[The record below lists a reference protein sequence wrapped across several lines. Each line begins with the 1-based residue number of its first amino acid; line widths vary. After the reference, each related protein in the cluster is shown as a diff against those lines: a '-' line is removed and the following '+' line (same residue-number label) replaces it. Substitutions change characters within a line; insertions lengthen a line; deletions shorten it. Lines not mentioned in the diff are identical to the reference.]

1 MYTNQSGDKI
11 SLGSE
16 IAKGGEGIV
25 FNIDNDNDNC
35 VKIYRDS
42 LNTPER
48 EDKLKYMVLNPP
60 PEINGENHKICWPK
74 DIIYKDGKFVGFLM
88 TKSFDNSLLPYHL
101 CQPEISKKL
110 DSKWHSTYDRE
121 TQKGIVSRLKL
132 CVNIIAAVNRIHSI
146 NKYVIVDLKPQNL
159 LITYSGKVS
168 IIDMDSIQIAEDNKV
183 LFNAPVSTPEYTPP
197 EAITIVSKKS
207 IISKDWDVFSLGVL
221 VYEMLFGIH
230 PFVGSANPPYDNLN
244 TIQEKIKIN
253 LTHVVNGEQAFN
265 ILPKPHNLFYSYP
278 SDFKNIFKKI
288 FGPYIEGESKRP
300 DLEILG
306 GVLFNTIKEFEESVK
321 KEEELVKNEALK
333 KYPALKIDYAN
344 LKSRYEE
351 IQVKFDKY
359 KIDYANLKSRYEEIQ
374 VKFDKYKNEN
384 TTIGTDIKQKSSNSN
399 PIIIILIII
408 LVGVSFMFYSKITS
422 NKELITSNK
431 ELNRLLVKE
440 YEDKNEISASNPIII
455 SDIKFH
461 SKLNGS
467 GFYGLKTNL
476 PYREIGHLSP
486 TIEYFGVKA
495 GYHKLD
501 VKIHSPDGLNKGTN
515 SPRGYSY
522 SSTATYER
530 GRGSKQLS
538 SWGNDRGGNYLRG
551 YHTIEI
557 WYEGKIL
564 FERTFRVK

>member
-1 MYTNQSGDKI
+1 MYTKQSGDKI

-25 FNIDNDNDNC
+25 FNIDNDSDNC

-42 LNTPER
+42 VNTPER
-48 EDKLKYMVLNPP
+48 EDKLKYMVSNPP
-60 PEINGENHKICWPK
+60 PEIHGENHKICWPK

-110 DSKWHSTYDRE
+110 DTQWHSTYDRG
-121 TQKGIVSRLKL
+121 TQRGIVSRLKL
-132 CVNIIAAVNRIHSI
+132 CVNITAAVNRIHSI

-197 EAITIVSKKS
+197 EAITIVSKKR

-230 PFVGSANPPYDNLN
+230 PFVGSANPPNDNLN

-265 ILPKPHNLFYSYP
+265 ILPKPHKLFYSFP
-278 SDFKNIFKKI
+278 SDFKNILKKI

-321 KEEELVKNEALK
+321 KEEELVKKEALK

-351 IQVKFDKY
+351 IQVK
-359 KIDYANLKSRYEEIQ
+359 L
-374 VKFDKYKNEN
+374 DKYKNEN
-384 TTIGTDIKQKSSNSN
+384 STIETDNKQKSNN
-399 PIIIILIII
+399 AIIIILIII
-408 LVGVSFMFYSKITS
+408 LVGISSIFYSKITS
-422 NKELITSNK
+422 DKELI
-431 ELNRLLVKE
+431 RLLEKE
-440 YEDKNEISASNPIII
+440 KQDYHKVISASDPIII
-455 SDIKFH
+455 SDITFS

-467 GFYGLKTNL
+467 DFYGRKTNL
-476 PYREIGHLSP
+476 PYRRIGYLSP
-486 TIEYFGVKA
+486 TIEYFGVW
-495 GYHKLD
+495 GGTYKLD
-501 VKIHSPDGLNKGTN
+501 IKIWSPDGLNRGSS

-522 SSTATYER
+522 SSNDNYNLGE
-530 GRGSKQLS
+530 GSKRLAA
-538 SWGNDRGGNYLRG
+538 WGNDSGGAFKRGN
-551 YHTIEI
+551 HTIEI

-564 FERTFRVK
+564 FERKFKVK

>member
-1 MYTNQSGDKI
+1 MFTKQSGDKI

-42 LNTPER
+42 INTPER

-60 PEINGENHKICWPK
+60 PEILGENHKICWPK

-110 DSKWHSTYDRE
+110 DSQWHSTYDRK
-121 TQKGIVSRLKL
+121 TQRGIVSRLKL
-132 CVNIIAAVNRIHSI
+132 CVNIIAAVNRIHSV

-207 IISKDWDVFSLGVL
+207 IITKDWDVFSLGVL

-265 ILPKPHNLFYSYP
+265 ILPTPHKLFYSFPY
-278 SDFKNIFKKI
+278 DFKNILKNI

-300 DLEILG
+300 DIEILG
-306 GVLFNTIKEFEESVK
+306 GVLFNTIKEFEEGVK
-321 KEEELVKNEALK
+321 KEEEFLKKEAIK
-333 KYPALKIDYAN
+333 KYPALKMDYAN
-344 LKSRYEE
+344 LKSKYED
-351 IQVKFDKY
+351 IQVK
-359 KIDYANLKSRYEEIQ
+359 L
-374 VKFDKYKNEN
+374 DKYKNEN
-384 TTIGTDIKQKSSNSN
+384 STIETDIKQKSSNSN

-408 LVGVSFMFYSKITS
+408 LVGVSSMFYSK
-422 NKELITSNK
+422 ITSNK

-440 YEDKNEISASNPIII
+440 KQYKNEISASNPIII
-455 SDIKFH
+455 SDITF
-461 SKLNGS
+461 SSELNGS
-467 GFYGLKTNL
+467 DFYGRKTNL
-476 PYREIGHLSP
+476 PYRRIGYLYP
-486 TIEYFGVKA
+486 TIEYFGFK
-495 GYHKLD
+495 GGTHELD
-501 VKIHSPDGLNKGTN
+501 IRIWSPNGLNKGPS
-515 SPRGYSY
+515 SPKGYSY
-522 SSTATYER
+522 SSTQNYNS
-530 GRGSKQLS
+530 GKGSKKLTA
-538 SWGNDRGGNYLRG
+538 WGNDIGGAYKRGT
-551 YHTIEI
+551 HSIEI

-564 FERTFRVK
+564 FKRDFKVK

>member
-1 MYTNQSGDKI
+1 MYTKQSGDKI

-25 FNIDNDNDNC
+25 FNIDNENDNC

-42 LNTPER
+42 KNTPER

-60 PEINGENHKICWPK
+60 PKIHGENFKICWPK
-74 DIIYKDGKFVGFLM
+74 DIIYKDGKFVGYLM

-110 DSKWHSTYDRE
+110 DSQWHSTYDRK
-121 TQKGIVSRLKL
+121 TQRGIVSRLKL

-321 KEEELVKNEALK
+321 KEEELVKKEALK
-333 KYPALKIDYAN
+333 KYPALKMDYAN

-351 IQVKFDKY
+351 IQVK
-359 KIDYANLKSRYEEIQ
+359 L
-374 VKFDKYKNEN
+374 DKYKNEN
-384 TTIGTDIKQKSSNSN
+384 STIETDIKQKSSNSN

-431 ELNRLLVKE
+431 ELNRLLDKE
-440 YEDKNEISASNPIII
+440 YQDKNEISASNPIII
-455 SDIKFH
+455 SDITFG

-467 GFYGLKTNL
+467 DFYGLKTNL
-476 PYREIGHLSP
+476 PYRKIGYLSP
-486 TIEYFGVKA
+486 TIEYFGVKE
-495 GYHKLD
+495 GYHTLD
-501 VKIHSPDGLNKGTN
+501 IKIWSPDGLSKGTD
-515 SPRGYSY
+515 SPRGYSFK
-522 SSTATYER
+522 SSANYNR
-530 GRGSKQLS
+530 GRGSKPLT
-538 SWGNDRGGNYLRG
+538 SWGNGSGGTYLRG
-551 YHTIEI
+551 NHTIEI

>member
-1 MYTNQSGDKI
+1 MYTKQSGDKI

-25 FNIDNDNDNC
+25 FNIDNDSDNC

-42 LNTPER
+42 IITPER
-48 EDKLKYMVLNPP
+48 EDKLKYMVSNPP
-60 PEINGENHKICWPK
+60 PEILGDNYKICWPK
-74 DIIYKDGKFVGFLM
+74 DIIYKDGKFAGFLM

-110 DSKWHSTYDRE
+110 DSQWHSTYDRK
-121 TQKGIVSRLKL
+121 TQRGIVSRLKL
-132 CVNIIAAVNRIHSI
+132 CVNIIAAVNRIHSV

-168 IIDMDSIQIAEDNKV
+168 IIDMDSIQIAEDDKV

-207 IISKDWDVFSLGVL
+207 IITKDWDVFSLGVL

-253 LTHVVNGEQAFN
+253 LTHVVNGEQSFN
-265 ILPKPHNLFYSYP
+265 ILPTPHKLFYRFPY
-278 SDFKNIFKKI
+278 DFKNIFKKI
-288 FGPYIEGESKRP
+288 FEPYIEGESKRP
-300 DLEILG
+300 DIEILG
-306 GVLFNTIKEFEESVK
+306 GVLFNTIKEFEEGVK
-321 KEEELVKNEALK
+321 KEEELLKKEAIK

-344 LKSRYEE
+344 LKSKYED
-351 IQVKFDKY
+351 IQVKLD
-359 KIDYANLKSRYEEIQ
+359 I
-374 VKFDKYKNEN
+374 YKNEN
-384 TTIGTDIKQKSSNSN
+384 STIKTDINQKSSNSN
-399 PIIIILIII
+399 PIIITLIII
-408 LVGVSFMFYSKITS
+408 LFGVSYMFYSKITS
-422 NKELITSNK
+422 HNELITSNK

-440 YEDKNEISASNPIII
+440 KQDKNEISALNPIII
-455 SDIKFH
+455 SDITFH

-467 GFYGLKTNL
+467 DFYGLKTNL
-476 PYREIGHLSP
+476 PYRKIGYLYP
-486 TIEYFGVKA
+486 TIEYFGVQ
-495 GYHKLD
+495 GGTHKLD
-501 VKIHSPDGLNKGTN
+501 IKIWSPDGLSKGTK
-515 SPRGYSY
+515 SPKGYSY
-522 SSTATYER
+522 SSTNFFKS
-530 GRGSKQLS
+530 GKGSVQLTA
-538 SWGNDRGGNYLRG
+538 WGNDRGGSYLRG
-551 YHTIEI
+551 NHTIEI